1 MATNI
6 FYFYHPSTRCSD
18 HATTGGQ
25 ALVLPIP
32 LFDLTVR
39 TPGSPAEVV
48 ESVRLLVLL
57 TVLSLVPAIM
67 MMVTSFTRTVIVL
80 SLVRTAVAAQNVPP
94 NQVIIGLAL
103 FITFFT
109 MTPTI
114 TALNDSA
121 LTPFLNGEINQEV
134 ALERGAV
141 PLREFMLQHTREADL
156 ALFLMAT
163 DSPAPQTPQD
173 VSLNVLIPAFMIS
186 ELKTAFQM
194 GVILFIPFM
203 VIDMVVAST
212 LLSMG
217 MFMLPPVTIS
227 LPFKLLLFV
236 MADGWHLVVK
246 SLIESF

>member
-1 MATNI
+1 M
-6 FYFYHPSTRCSD
+6 
-18 HATTGGQ
+18 
-25 ALVLPIP
+25 LPIP

-39 TPGSPAEVV
+39 TPGSPVEVV
-48 ESVRLLVLL
+48 ESVRLLILL

-67 MMVTSFTRTVIVL
+67 VMVTSFTRTVIVL

-103 FITFFT
+103 FITLFT

-114 TALNDSA
+114 TALNNDA
-121 LTPFLNGEINQEV
+121 LTPFLDGDINQEV
-134 ALERGAV
+134 ALTRAAV
-141 PLREFMLQHTREADL
+141 PLRAFMLQHTREADL
-156 ALFLMAT
+156 ALFLQAT
-163 DSPAPQTPQD
+163 DSPPPQTPQD

-194 GVILFIPFM
+194 GAILFIPFM

>member
-1 MATNI
+1 
-6 FYFYHPSTRCSD
+6 
-18 HATTGGQ
+18 
-25 ALVLPIP
+25 VLPIP

>member
-1 MATNI
+1 
-6 FYFYHPSTRCSD
+6 
-18 HATTGGQ
+18 
-25 ALVLPIP
+25 VLPIP

-39 TPGSPAEVV
+39 TPGSPVEVV
-48 ESVRLLVLL
+48 ESVRLLILL

-67 MMVTSFTRTVIVL
+67 IMVTSFTRTVIVL
-80 SLVRTAVAAQNVPP
+80 SLLRTAVAAQNVPP

-114 TALNDSA
+114 TALNNDA
-121 LTPFLNGEINQEV
+121 LTPFLDGQINQEE
-134 ALERGAV
+134 ALQRGSV

-156 ALFLMAT
+156 ALFLGAT
-163 DSPAPQTPQD
+163 DSPPPQTPQD

>member
-1 MATNI
+1 M
-6 FYFYHPSTRCSD
+6 
-18 HATTGGQ
+18 
-25 ALVLPIP
+25 LPIP

-39 TPGSPAEVV
+39 TPGSPVEVV
-48 ESVRLLVLL
+48 ESVRLLILL

-67 MMVTSFTRTVIVL
+67 VMVTSFTRTVIVL

-103 FITFFT
+103 FITLFT

-114 TALNDSA
+114 TALNNDA
-121 LTPFLNGEINQEV
+121 LTPFLDGSINQEV
-134 ALERGAV
+134 ALERAAV
-141 PLREFMLQHTREADL
+141 PLRAFMLQHTREADL
-156 ALFLMAT
+156 ALFLQAT
-163 DSPAPQTPQD
+163 DSPPPQTPQD

-194 GVILFIPFM
+194 GAILFIPFM

>member
-1 MATNI
+1 
-6 FYFYHPSTRCSD
+6 
-18 HATTGGQ
+18 
-25 ALVLPIP
+25 VLPIP

-39 TPGSPAEVV
+39 TPGSPVEVV
-48 ESVRLLVLL
+48 ESVRLLILL

-67 MMVTSFTRTVIVL
+67 VMVTSFTRTVIVL

-103 FITFFT
+103 FITLFT

-114 TALNDSA
+114 TALNNDA
-121 LTPFLNGEINQEV
+121 LTPFLDGDINQEV
-134 ALERGAV
+134 ALERAAV
-141 PLREFMLQHTREADL
+141 PLRAFMLQHTREADL
-156 ALFLMAT
+156 ALFLQAT
-163 DSPAPQTPQD
+163 DSPPPQTPQD

-194 GVILFIPFM
+194 GAILFIPFM

>member
-1 MATNI
+1 M
-6 FYFYHPSTRCSD
+6 
-18 HATTGGQ
+18 
-25 ALVLPIP
+25 LPIP

-67 MMVTSFTRTVIVL
+67 VMVTSFTRTVIVL

-163 DSPAPQTPQD
+163 DSPPPQTPQD

>member
-1 MATNI
+1 M
-6 FYFYHPSTRCSD
+6 
-18 HATTGGQ
+18 
-25 ALVLPIP
+25 LPIP

-39 TPGSPAEVV
+39 TPGSPVEVV
-48 ESVRLLVLL
+48 ESVRLLILL

-67 MMVTSFTRTVIVL
+67 VMVTSFTRTVIVL

-103 FITFFT
+103 FITLFT

-114 TALNDSA
+114 TALNNDA
-121 LTPFLNGEINQEV
+121 LTPFLDGDINQEV
-134 ALERGAV
+134 ALERAAV
-141 PLREFMLQHTREADL
+141 PLRAFMLQHTREADL
-156 ALFLMAT
+156 ALFLQAT
-163 DSPAPQTPQD
+163 DSPPPQTPQD

-194 GVILFIPFM
+194 GAILFIPFM

>member
-1 MATNI
+1 
-6 FYFYHPSTRCSD
+6 
-18 HATTGGQ
+18 
-25 ALVLPIP
+25 VLPIP

-67 MMVTSFTRTVIVL
+67 VMVTSFTRTVIVL

-114 TALNDSA
+114 TALNDNA

-163 DSPAPQTPQD
+163 DSPSPQTPQD

>member
-1 MATNI
+1 M
-6 FYFYHPSTRCSD
+6 
-18 HATTGGQ
+18 
-25 ALVLPIP
+25 LPIP

-39 TPGSPAEVV
+39 TPGSPVEVV
-48 ESVRLLVLL
+48 ESVRLLILL

-67 MMVTSFTRTVIVL
+67 VMVTSFTRTVIVL

-103 FITFFT
+103 FITLFT

-114 TALNDSA
+114 TALNNDA
-121 LTPFLNGEINQEV
+121 LTPFLDGTINQEV
-134 ALERGAV
+134 ALERAAV
-141 PLREFMLQHTREADL
+141 PLRAFMLQHTREADL
-156 ALFLMAT
+156 ALFLQAT
-163 DSPAPQTPQD
+163 DSPPPQTPQD

-194 GVILFIPFM
+194 GAILFIPFM

>member
-1 MATNI
+1 M
-6 FYFYHPSTRCSD
+6 
-18 HATTGGQ
+18 
-25 ALVLPIP
+25 LPIP